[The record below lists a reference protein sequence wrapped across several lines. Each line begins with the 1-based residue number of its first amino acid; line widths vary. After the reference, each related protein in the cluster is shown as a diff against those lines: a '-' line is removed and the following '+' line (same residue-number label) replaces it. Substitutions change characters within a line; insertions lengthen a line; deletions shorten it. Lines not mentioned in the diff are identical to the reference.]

1 MLWKIPNDISAD
13 KFPNTYK
20 ILAELIKFYTQT
32 TFFITASFVL
42 KKDEG
47 CIYKEMLSGT
57 TLADPQFPFQ
67 MCGKA
72 EWVLERIVEFLGMKP
87 PPFFIFNLSLG
98 RDMNTTVWV
107 PSRARCLRVCHIPLC
122 KDNDRGWN
130 YRIEHESV
138 K

>member
-1 MLWKIPNDISAD
+1 MSAD

-67 MCGKA
+67 ITLMCGKA

-107 PSRARCLRVCHIPLC
+107 PSRARCLLVCHIPLC
-122 KDNDRGWN
+122 KDNDRG
-130 YRIEHESV
+130 
-138 K
+138 